1 MMYLANNEVNVTF
14 EEFNISAEVRVLL
27 SRVTI

>member
-1 MMYLANNEVNVTF
+1 MNLANNEVNVTF